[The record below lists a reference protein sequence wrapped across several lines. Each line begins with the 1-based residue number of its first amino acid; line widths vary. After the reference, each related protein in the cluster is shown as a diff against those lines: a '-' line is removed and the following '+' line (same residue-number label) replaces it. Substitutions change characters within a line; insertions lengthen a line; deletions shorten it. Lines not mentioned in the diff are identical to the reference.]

1 MSVIDVAERKSRY
14 RAGSLYF
21 FSAMSLMTLWWSMA
35 RPDSDFL
42 RGILMGLTFAAAANL
57 PAALALA

>member
-14 RAGSLYF
+14 RAATLYF

-42 RGILMGLTFAAAANL
+42 RGRSADGLRPSIGGTARS
-57 PAALALA
+57 P